1 MQKAKIGH
9 RARIHYTAKLQNGKA
24 VGSSKGGQPL
34 SFTSG
39 RGKLL
44 KGLEEEIIGME
55 VGQVK
60 EIELPPEKGYGTRNE
75 SLVMTLDRSK
85 LPDNAM
91 LEKGRVVQYRSETQ
105 EIVNLLVLDLD
116 EKSVTVDGNHP
127 FAGETLSYTVHL
139 VGLE

>member
-34 SFTSG
+34 SFTLG

-105 EIVNLLVLDLD
+105 EIVNLLVLGLD